1 AARPQETGDLAAG
14 FQAAAHT
21 IEQTYS
27 TQVITHTCLETHG
40 TVCEWNGDRLT
51 AWVSTQGV
59 NGARENFASALNIPQ
74 ANVRVI
80 CQYMGGGFGSKA
92 LSVGA
97 EGLICAKLAKAANAP
112 VKLMLDL
119 KEEHLATGN
128 RPSATSKVKA
138 GVSADGLI
146 TAI

>member
-1 AARPQETGDLAAG
+1 M
-14 FQAAAHT
+14 
-21 IEQTYS
+21 
-27 TQVITHTCLETHG
+27 
-40 TVCEWNGDRLT
+40 CEWNGDKLT
-51 AWVSTQGV
+51 AWISTQGI
-59 NGARENFASALNIPQ
+59 NGARENFASALKIPQ

-112 VKLMLDL
+112 VKLMLDR

-128 RPSATSKVKA
+128 RPSSASKIKA

-146 TAI
+146 TAIEAETWGTGGAGATCRIPDAVHLSDSQSPPDA